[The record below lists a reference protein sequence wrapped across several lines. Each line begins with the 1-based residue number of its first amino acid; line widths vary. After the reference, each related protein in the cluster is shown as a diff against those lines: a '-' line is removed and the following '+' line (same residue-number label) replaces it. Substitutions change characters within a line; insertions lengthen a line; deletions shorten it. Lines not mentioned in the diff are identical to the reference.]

1 MTKLK
6 AWTLFAFPAALAACG
21 GGGDTSSISANR
33 MDANSNAGSTDKTD
47 RTHDSRS
54 ATSTG
59 HTDAASHELPL
70 WVVRGGGQDTN
81 SIPVNRMDA
90 NSNAGSTDKT
100 DRTHD
105 SRSAASTDHTNAA
118 SHRRPPLAAPGGGRH
133 TSVTAVNR
141 MDANS
146 NAGSTEKTHR
156 ASDFGGAADVDPAND
171 PSKAGQPDTQG
182 SASGAGTGEPNRDAA
197 STADATY
204 KVHAAMR
211 NLFTAGFQ
219 KTLTIRH
226 GAFDGDFNTPG
237 LGGTMEIQA
246 DPLLAQAEAWR
257 ATFQIT
263 LQAEFQH
270 SDRRF
275 FTVHRT
281 SDTYSPSLDYMELM
295 HPILKCVTEHAPG
308 FPRSIKAGAQGL
320 IANAACHV
328 PGKPHEVRETYA
340 ITYTA
345 HAAPGGKL
353 HFKMKRRTED
363 KKEHAVTTD
372 IYDYMIEPNGTA
384 ELYGARMI
392 HQTAGNT
399 DYDVTAN

>member
-33 MDANSNAGSTDKTD
+33 MDANSNAGSTGKMG
-47 RTHDSRS
+47 RTSDSHS

-81 SIPVNRMDA
+81 SIPD
-90 NSNAGSTDKT
+90 
-100 DRTHD
+100 
-105 SRSAASTDHTNAA
+105 
-118 SHRRPPLAAPGGGRH
+118 
-133 TSVTAVNR
+133 NR

-146 NAGSTEKTHR
+146 NAGSTEKTVR

-237 LGGTMEIQA
+237 LGGTMVIKA

-263 LQAEFQH
+263 LRAEFQH
-270 SDRRF
+270 SDRGF

-281 SDTYSPSLDYMELM
+281 SERYSPSLDYMELM

-308 FPRSIKAGAQGL
+308 FPRSIKAGAYGL

-328 PGKPHEVRETYA
+328 PGSPLEERETYA

-353 HFKMKRRTED
+353 HFKMERRTAD
-363 KKEHAVTTD
+363 KQEHAVTID
-372 IYDYMIEPNGTA
+372 IYDYMIEPNGTT

-392 HQTAGNT
+392 RQTAGNT